1 MATIN
6 PFYRF
11 EDAIQVGSLGERG
24 FIVSQALDNIFG
36 SINISYVG
44 QTLQQVLSY
53 INPYINEFNGNLQA
67 NIILKKYYSVSL
79 TQAYPV
85 QIFIYDTILAEFY
98 PLMKISLSL
107 IIDTNGLITNNT
119 AYFLGATA
127 TDYHYSEPL
136 CEDERQAYRA
146 LISISET
153 GSAIFPKTYQF
164 DSVTGVASSLFPR
177 LRPCQYDTNKG
188 TAARFPADTYARAAR
203 PAIKFSG
210 LSPIGKVCV
219 GLWNRAIEIANT
231 TGATITD
238 IYNDS
243 YSWSVPDGYT
253 VYSVIDS
260 VGIERLQIEI
270 KPLDYGGEGF
280 TLVVIDDNGF
290 KMQRFY
296 APIFSPFDF
305 LANFP
310 YSTSMPYQP
319 DVFYMYGGIYYD
331 FDFCE
336 FQDCQFP
343 QKEVYPMPVKSGDE
357 LQFNVLSYQSNVLP
371 YDSVDIGLFDSN
383 FNLIQKIGETSKLED
398 ITCVNTEFKCSH
410 EFSKTISLSQF
421 DLLLYNIAQTLYFFN
436 NKYLGIIK
444 FELKNSNDEV
454 IKNLQVAFQLD
465 DQEITQAFYIEKLQQ
480 IGIEVTMVGAN
491 VTFKYLAQNLPCDE
505 TYTFNE
511 FVGFPIADELVMEF
525 DEFECVCQT
534 STIIIEQQN
543 AKTLIPALKNGCY
556 RFGLYNF
563 KQYFNGSEIEF
574 ADSYFPIADNQYNVI
589 VITDDATLTT
599 VKYLILIPYK
609 VNTIAEYV
617 TYLNKVFPNSAIITN
632 TGDILFKLCGYN
644 SSFTSN
650 DLFAFGTYDFNTST
664 FTYINIGATAAI
676 PCFSGEEQEPINEIY
691 SFSNPIDLDN
701 YECFSSIVQFWADS
715 NAIAEGFEYYDGWY
729 QQVRLGINGGGKK
742 PVITESTYRQSNG
755 VTRRPQNKQDLSI
768 DLHTDFLDFETQSA
782 LVDATR
788 HSNFVVQ
795 GQNLFVNGEIEV
807 ATVQDFTTQT
817 SFEDLAQVKF
827 SALVQGYQPKNST
840 CVNC

>member
-36 SINISYVG
+36 LINIGYVG

-67 NIILKKYYSVSL
+67 NIVLKKYYSVSL

-107 IIDTNGLITNNT
+107 VIDTNGLVINNT

-127 TDYHYSEPL
+127 TNYNYSEPL
-136 CEDERQAYRA
+136 CDDERQAYRA
-146 LISISET
+146 LISMAET

-177 LRPCQYDTNKG
+177 LRPCQYDISKG
-188 TAARFPADTYARAAR
+188 TATRFPADTYARAAR
-203 PAIKFSG
+203 PAIKFSS

-270 KPLDYGGEGF
+270 KPMDYGGEGF
-280 TLVVIDDNGF
+280 TLLVIDDNGF

-331 FDFCE
+331 YDFCE

-357 LQFNVLSYQSNVLP
+357 LQFNVLPYQSNVLP
-371 YDSVDIGLFDSN
+371 YDSVDIGIFDSN
-383 FNLIQKIGETSKLED
+383 FNLVQKIGETSKLSD
-398 ITCVNTEFKCSH
+398 ITCTNLLSTCSH
-410 EFSKTISLSQF
+410 NFIGYF
-421 DLLLYNIAQTLYFFN
+421 DFTDYFNLLDDYGIYVEATNSYYVTL
-436 NKYLGIIK
+436 I
-444 FELKNSNDEV
+444 FEIKNSANEV
-454 IKNLQVAFQLD
+454 VTTLTGIGAWSNILSGQVIATWFPP
-465 DQEITQAFYIEKLQQ
+465 
-480 IGIEVTMVGAN
+480 IGIEYDYDVDSLSYYA
-491 VTFKYLAQNLPCDE
+491 LNLPCGD
-505 TYTFNE
+505 TYTFTHRIIASNGNNE
-511 FVGFPIADELVMEF
+511 IFVTEP
-525 DEFECVCQT
+525 FECVCQT
-534 STIIIEQQN
+534 STIVVEQQN

-563 KQYFNGSEIEF
+563 KQNFNGSEIEF
-574 ADSYFPIADNQYNVI
+574 SDGYFPIADNQYNVI

-644 SSFTSN
+644 SSFTPN

-701 YECFSSIVQFWADS
+701 YECFSSIIQFWADS

-729 QQVRLGINGGGKK
+729 QQIRLGINGGGKK

-788 HSNFVVQ
+788 HSNFVVA